1 MATREE
7 IIVWLQLLNSRGIG
21 PINFDKLLQR
31 YGSAKAALASL
42 AADRRVFSRQ
52 DAEKEL
58 ENARRLGVAVLLKT
72 DAAYPQKLKQINDA
86 PPLLYAA
93 GNLSLLNYAP
103 VVAIVGT
110 RNATL
115 NGRKITSRLAF
126 DLTNNNILIVS
137 GMARGI
143 DAAAHKGAMY
153 AKQQAGPTIA
163 VLGTGIDKIY
173 PPENAELY
181 RQILRQGLLLSELP
195 LGTIAQTG
203 NFPRRN
209 RIISGL
215 SDAVLVAEATS
226 RSGSLITAQQAISQH
241 KKIFAVPGSPSEA
254 RATGP
259 NLLLRHGAGWVEKA
273 EDILSALPQPQ
284 QAIVCTLSRDESTNL
299 FTKPLD
305 ILQKTVDIPSEK
317 PAAAIM
323 EYLSAEAVEVDE
335 IIRSSGYSAA
345 EAAAELTT
353 LELEG
358 KIIRLPG
365 NRIALS
371 RPKRKEKR

>member
-21 PINFDKLLQR
+21 PINFDKLLRR
-31 YGSAKAALASL
+31 YGSAEAALASL
-42 AADRRVFSRQ
+42 TADRRVFSRQ

-58 ENARRLGVAVLLKT
+58 ENASRLGVAVLLKT
-72 DAAYPQKLKQINDA
+72 DASYPQKLKKINDA

-103 VVAIVGT
+103 AVAIVGT

-126 DLTNNNILIVS
+126 DLTNNNILIIS

-195 LGTIAQTG
+195 LGATAQTG

-226 RSGSLITAQQAISQH
+226 RSGSLITAQQAIRQH

-273 EDILSALPQPQ
+273 EDILSMLPQPQ
-284 QAIVCTLSRDESTNL
+284 QAMVCALSPDESINL

-365 NRIALS
+365 NRVALS
-371 RPKRKEKR
+371 RPQRKEKR